1 MAEFDFKQWE
11 IENGIIS
18 PAVQKTGGEQQF
30 DFKRWQAE
38 NVVRDQSVS
47 QDMSHGASGSW
58 EPADG

>member
-1 MAEFDFKQWE
+1 MAEFDFKQWQ

-18 PAVQKTGGEQQF
+18 PAVQKTEGEQRF

-47 QDMSHGASGSW
+47 
-58 EPADG
+58 